1 MKTLILTLAAAA
13 LTGCAVY
20 PAGPEYGTYGVASPV
35 YGPPGPPPVY
45 LYGAGVYRYGG
56 YPSPYAY
63 PHAYPRGYYGFRHG
77 GVPNA
82 RVHPDFHGP
91 RHGFGGHDGGH
102 NRSGRQGNHQ
112 GRR

>member
-1 MKTLILTLAAAA
+1 MKTLILTLATAA

-20 PAGPEYGTYGVASPV
+20 PAAPAYETYGVAPPV
-35 YGPPGPPPVY
+35 YGPPPVY

-63 PHAYPRGYYGFRHG
+63 SHAYPISHYGVRPG
-77 GVPNA
+77 IYGP
-82 RVHPDFHGP
+82 HP
-91 RHGFGGHDGGH
+91 GFGRHEGMHH
-102 NRSGRQGNHQ
+102 RSGRQWNHQ